1 MSNATGPIDL
11 RLGSPCEYTLIYISL
26 DLPMEKIYIDNS
38 LLTFPESPIFER
50 IIMREL
56 ISEKLKASGYLP
68 PLPDILIALQ
78 KLMNDPDCE
87 VEDARRLIS
96 SDPVL
101 SSRIITMANSALF
114 AGGRDLAQNIEDAI
128 VRLGVGAVLEL
139 CYTLELPGCIKV
151 PQTFGQTRYWRHSLA
166 VAILSRELG
175 SKVLTDQEELDA
187 CYLTGLVHDI
197 GLLAYDYLVPEQFNQ
212 FLLTTDFPAS
222 DQSLESLEKNF
233 FGMSHA
239 ELGSS
244 YLNEWWPV
252 PSVIVE
258 AIRDQNGPG
267 LIKDQAPNLT
277 QLVSTAN
284 QIANEYDISHS
295 LQTGQ
300 KMDADKSYLEALNM
314 SQQEMDELVDWTQV
328 GILAAESVL

>member
-1 MSNATGPIDL
+1 M
-11 RLGSPCEYTLIYISL
+11 
-26 DLPMEKIYIDNS
+26 
-38 LLTFPESPIFER
+38 
-50 IIMREL
+50 
-56 ISEKLKASGYLP
+56 
-68 PLPDILIALQ
+68 
-78 KLMNDPDCE
+78 
-87 VEDARRLIS
+87 
-96 SDPVL
+96 
-101 SSRIITMANSALF
+101 
-114 AGGRDLAQNIEDAI
+114 
-128 VRLGVGAVLEL
+128 
-139 CYTLELPGCIKV
+139 
-151 PQTFGQTRYWRHSLA
+151 
-166 VAILSRELG
+166 
-175 SKVLTDQEELDA
+175 DA